1 MPKGYILAAHRRPAN
16 PKKREAYIKLA
27 LPAIASAGGKFIA
40 QTTDIIAKENGKN
53 ERTVLVEFE
62 SLEKAI
68 KAYNSND
75 YQKALKALDNGSD
88 RDLRIFEGI

>member
-1 MPKGYILAAHRRPAN
+1 MPKGYILAAHRSPAN

-68 KAYNSND
+68 QAYNSHG

>member
-1 MPKGYILAAHRRPAN
+1 MPKGYILAAHRSPAN
-16 PKKREAYIKLA
+16 SEKREAYIKLA

-53 ERTVLVEFE
+53 ERTGLVEFE

-68 KAYNSND
+68 QAYNSRD
-75 YQKALKALDNGSD
+75 YQKALKSLDNGSD

>member
-40 QTTDIIAKENGKN
+40 QTTDIIVKENGKN

-68 KAYNSND
+68 KAYNSNE

-88 RDLRIFEGI
+88 RDLRIFEGT